1 MSLKRPLTTC
11 LHHARTPHRCLS
23 TEVATP
29 SASPPPPPASTR
41 QRNPLTVATA
51 NAEHQLLAQSRRT
64 PIGSRRR
71 RAAINSTTQIPF
83 PLLPYQCFQEARSFL
98 QEDRQQKLEEIRV
111 QRERIERLREKVV
124 VGSQGTAASEGKL
137 QREKEGKLRDMARR
151 LEELKINA
159 DINDPVIKKR
169 FEDGQGDL
177 SKPIYRHLSHLR
189 WSSTTL
195 PLLTQRLT
203 QMNVIPDV
211 LPALTPT
218 VSTEMAFPVSTST
231 RLKRVAHG
239 DILLSEL
246 SERAPTIWIQP
257 FDRGERLVS
266 VVVVNPDVPDVGKD
280 GFTHRCHFL
289 AVNIPV
295 SPTDTRV
302 TLGQLEAGK
311 GDVVLDWL
319 PAYAQQGLPYQR
331 MAVFVLEQSSP
342 AAKSAM
348 LPMLYGEGERTRMLD
363 VEAIRANPRHAQREG
378 FNLRSLVD
386 RWGLKAVGADLFRT
400 KWDEGTRG
408 VMERAGIV
416 GGDVEFKRKRVEPLP
431 YKRREGSHYR

>member
-1 MSLKRPLTTC
+1 MSLKRPITQC
-11 LHHARTPHRCLS
+11 LQLRPHRCLS

-29 SASPPPPPASTR
+29 SASPPPPPSTR

-71 RAAINSTTQIPF
+71 RAAINSTSQIPF

-124 VGSQGTAASEGKL
+124 VGSSGNDGSEGKL
-137 QREKEGKLRDMARR
+137 RREKEGKLRDMARR
-151 LEELKINA
+151 LEELKVNA

-169 FEDGQGDL
+169 FEDGQGDM
-177 SKPIYRHLSHLR
+177 SKPIYLHLAHLR

-195 PLLTQRLT
+195 PLLNQRLT

-211 LPALTPT
+211 LPSLTPT

-246 SERAPTIWIQP
+246 SERAPTMWIQP
-257 FDRGERLVS
+257 FDRGERLVT
-266 VVVVNPDVPDVGKD
+266 VVVVNPDVPDVEKD
-280 GFTHRCHFL
+280 GFGHRCHYL

-295 SPTDTRV
+295 SPTDTKV
-302 TLGQLEAGK
+302 KLGDLEAGK

-319 PAYAQQGLPYQR
+319 PAFAQQGLPYQR

-342 AAKSAM
+342 VAKGEP
-348 LPMLYGEGERTRMLD
+348 LPVLYGEAERTRVLD
-363 VEAIRANPRHAQREG
+363 VEQVRMNPRHSVREG

-386 RWGLKAVGADLFRT
+386 RWGLKAVGGDLFRT
-400 KWDEGTRG
+400 KWDEGTAG
-408 VMERAGIV
+408 VMQRAGIV

-431 YKRREGSHYR
+431 YQRQRGSRYR

>member
-1 MSLKRPLTTC
+1 MSLKRPITHC

-29 SASPPPPPASTR
+29 STSPPPPPPR
-41 QRNPLTVATA
+41 HRNPLTVATA
-51 NAEHQLLAQSRRT
+51 NAEHQLLLQSRRT

-98 QEDRQQKLEEIRV
+98 QEDRAQKLEEIKV

-124 VGSQGTAASEGKL
+124 VGTQGTAASEGRL

-151 LEELKINA
+151 LEELKVNA

-169 FEDGQGDL
+169 FEDGQGDM

-195 PLLTQRLT
+195 PLLNQRLT

-211 LPALTPT
+211 LPSLTPT
-218 VSTEMAFPVSTST
+218 VSTEMAFPVPTSS
-231 RLKRVAHG
+231 RLKRVQHG
-239 DILLSEL
+239 EILPSEL
-246 SERAPTIWIQP
+246 SEKAPTIWIQP
-257 FDRGERLVS
+257 FDRGERLVT

-302 TLGQLEAGK
+302 KLGDLETGK

-319 PAYAQQGLPYQR
+319 PAFAQQGLPYQR

-348 LPMLYGEGERTRMLD
+348 LPMLYGDGERTQMLD
-363 VEAIRANPRHAQREG
+363 VEAIRANPRHSVREG

-386 RWGLKAVGADLFRT
+386 RWGLKPVGADLFRT
-400 KWDEGTRG
+400 KWDDGTTG
-408 VMERAGIV
+408 VMARAGIV
-416 GGDVEFKRKRVEPLP
+416 GADVEFKRKRVEPLP

>member
-1 MSLKRPLTTC
+1 MSLKRPITQC
-11 LHHARTPHRCLS
+11 LHHAGRTPHRCLS
-23 TEVATP
+23 TEAATP
-29 SASPPPPPASTR
+29 SASPPPPPR

-51 NAEHQLLAQSRRT
+51 NAEHQLLVQSRRT

-124 VGSQGTAASEGKL
+124 VGSSGNDGSEGKL
-137 QREKEGKLRDMARR
+137 RREKEGKLRDMARR
-151 LEELKINA
+151 LEELKVNA

-169 FEDGQGDL
+169 FEDGQGDM

-189 WSSTTL
+189 WSATTL
-195 PLLTQRLT
+195 PLLNQRLT

-211 LPALTPT
+211 LPSLTPT
-218 VSTEMAFPVSTST
+218 VSTEMAFPVSTSS
-231 RLKRVAHG
+231 RLKRAQHG
-239 DILLSEL
+239 EILPSEL
-246 SERAPTIWIQP
+246 SEKAPTMWIQP
-257 FDRGERLVS
+257 FDRGERLVT

-302 TLGQLEAGK
+302 KLGALETGK

-331 MAVFVLEQSSP
+331 MAVFILEQSSP
-342 AAKSAM
+342 ASKSST
-348 LPMLYGEGERTRMLD
+348 LPMLYGEGERTQALD
-363 VEAIRANPRHAQREG
+363 VDSIRSNPRHSMREG

-386 RWGLKAVGADLFRT
+386 RWGLKPVGADLFRT
-400 KWDEGTRG
+400 KWDDGTTG
-408 VMERAGIV
+408 VMARAGIV
-416 GGDVEFKRKRVEPLP
+416 GADVEFKRKRVEPLP